1 MPPYLRF
8 LLILPPVFLIFVLV
22 KGNLF
27 SIEKIDCKT
36 QYGPCSER
44 DIETLETFQGKNL
57 FLLPQTDVR
66 KSLGENFLNR
76 QVSMQKIFPNRLE
89 IVIEKRKPAV
99 ALVQSPIAEMGFF
112 LLDQDGVVVE
122 VAKETILP
130 VLTLPVRDENME
142 LGKEVG
148 QEIKKAAK
156 ILSLVYGLRKTKET
170 RLESNFLYVKD
181 LDGIEIFFPLNQDPE
196 VSVGALQLII
206 TRSRI
211 EGSLPK
217 TIDLRYSNP
226 VLKY

>member
-1 MPPYLRF
+1 M
-8 LLILPPVFLIFVLV
+8 PPVFLIFVLV